1 MRTLT
6 FLLLF
11 YSTFLTANTD
21 PIKTTSKIEQ
31 VTVFKNGAQVNRVA
45 TTNIPSGKQVLKFH
59 GLPPSFDE
67 KSFQLKAAGDFT
79 VLAVQHQVQIDTQ
92 AIDDQLIARL
102 NRSNDSLAA
111 VIEEWTL
118 QLEVLSEEEALI
130 LNNNKNKDQSADRLA
145 IDELKS
151 MAAFYRTQLKEIRLE
166 KLRFQRKINATQANI
181 NQQQQ
186 AVIAQQNKG
195 VTVNHKEVLV
205 TISAK
210 TATTGKFELSYIV
223 NNAGWIPTYDL
234 RVKDVQSPIDV
245 LYKANVFQNSGEDWE
260 EVKLTLSNADPR
272 LSGQKPN
279 LTKWNLGFYT
289 PTYRRPIAK
298 PKSYQPTGISY
309 NADGSRNIRG
319 RVLDFDGETLIGAS
333 VFIRGTNTGTTTDI
347 DGNFE
352 ITVPAGYAN
361 LEISYTGYKTQKIDL
376 TSTYDYN
383 FRLDEDGLLLDEVV
397 VTGYGGGRNKLI
409 RERPKREKKQA
420 TQPIAVTTFKKTT
433 SVEFQIKEPYTI
445 KKDGEKYTVTIQQL
459 DIPAYY
465 EYYCAPKLEEA
476 VFLTAMVS
484 DWEDYNLLSGA
495 TSLYFEGT
503 FLGNAHLD
511 VESLQDTISLSLGR
525 DKNILVKRSLQ
536 KDYSKKQFI
545 GNKKM
550 ESKAIEI
557 EIRNK
562 KKQPINLIIED
573 HLPVAITGDIEVKI
587 GAYKG
592 AKLNKDSKILKWELQ
607 IAPENTQ
614 KIGFDYSVK
623 YPKRNRV
630 VLD

>member
-6 FLLLF
+6 FYLLF
-11 YSTFLTANTD
+11 LSTFLFSNTD
-21 PIKTTSKIEQ
+21 PIYTVSKIEK
-31 VTVFKNGAQVNRVA
+31 VTVFKNGAQVTRTA
-45 TTNIPSGKQVLKFH
+45 TATIPSGKQVLKFH
-59 GLPPSFDE
+59 SLPPSFDE

-79 VLAVQHQVQIDTQ
+79 VLAVQHQMQVDTQ
-92 AIDDQLIARL
+92 KIDEELIVRL
-102 NRSNDSLAA
+102 GRSNDSLAA
-111 VIEEWTL
+111 VIEEWNL
-118 QLEVLSEEEALI
+118 QLEVLGEEEGLI
-130 LNNNKNKDQSADRLA
+130 LNNNKNKDQSTDRLA

-166 KLRFQRKINATQANI
+166 KLRFRRKINATQTKI

-186 AVIAQQNKG
+186 AVIVQQNRA
-195 VTVNHKEVLV
+195 TTIQHKEVLV
-205 TISAK
+205 IISAK
-210 TATTGKFELSYIV
+210 SATKGKFELSYLV
-223 NNAGWIPTYDL
+223 NNAGWIPTYDI

-260 EVKLTLSNADPR
+260 EVNLTLSNADPR
-272 LSGQKPN
+272 LSGQKPRLN
-279 LTKWNLGFYT
+279 KWNLGFYR
-289 PTYRRPIAK
+289 PTYRRPA
-298 PKSYQPTGISY
+298 PRPYQQTGISY
-309 NADGSRNIRG
+309 NADGSKTIRG
-319 RVLDFDGETLIGAS
+319 RVLDIDGETLIGAS
-333 VFIRGTNTGTTTDI
+333 VQVHGTNTGTITDL

-352 ITVPAGYAN
+352 LTVPAGKHA
-361 LEISYTGYKTQKIDL
+361 LKISYTGFTSKSIDL
-376 TSTYDYN
+376 TTTYNYN
-383 FRLDEDGLLLDEVV
+383 FHLESGALLSDEVV
-397 VTGYGGGRNKLI
+397 LTGRASGLSLKRSSRK
-409 RERPKREKKQA
+409 ERKQT
-420 TQPIAVTTFKKTT
+420 TQPIAVTTFQKTT

-445 KKDGEKYTVTIQQL
+445 KKNGEKYTVTIQKL

-476 VFLTAMVS
+476 VFLTAMIS
-484 DWEDYNLLSGA
+484 NWENYNLLSGA

-503 FLGNAHLD
+503 FLGNAQLD

-550 ESKAIEI
+550 ETKVIEI

-562 KKQPINLIIED
+562 KEQPINLIIED
-573 HLPVAITGDIEVKI
+573 HLPVAITDAIEVKI
-587 GAYKG
+587 GNYRG
-592 AKLNKDSKILKWELQ
+592 AKLDKDSKILKWELQ
-607 IAPENTQ
+607 ITPENTQ

>member
-6 FLLLF
+6 LFLLF
-11 YSTFLTANTD
+11 FTTFLFANTD
-21 PIKTTSKIEQ
+21 PIKTASKIEQ
-31 VTVFKNGAQVNRVA
+31 VTVFKNGAQVMRTA
-45 TTNIPSGKQVLKFH
+45 TATIPQGKQVLKFH
-59 GLPPSFDE
+59 SLPPSFDE

-79 VLAVQHQVQIDTQ
+79 VLAIQHQLQIDTQ
-92 AIDDQLIARL
+92 EIDVQLIARL
-102 NRSNDSLAA
+102 TRSNDSLAA
-111 VIEEWTL
+111 IIEEWSL
-118 QLEVLSEEEALI
+118 QLEVLAEEEALI
-130 LNNNKNKDQSADRLA
+130 LNNNKNKNESTDRLP
-145 IDELKS
+145 IEELKS

-166 KLRFQRKINATQANI
+166 KLRFQRKINATQAII
-181 NQQQQ
+181 NKQQQT
-186 AVIAQQNKG
+186 IAQQHKI
-195 VTVNHKEVLV
+195 TTMQHKEVLV
-205 TISAK
+205 TTSAK
-210 TATTGKFELSYIV
+210 AATQGKFELSYLV

-245 LYKANVFQNSGEDWE
+245 LYKANVFQNSGEDWA

-272 LSGQKPN
+272 LSGQKPI
-279 LTKWNLGFYT
+279 LTKWNLGFYS
-289 PTYRRPIAK
+289 PTYRRQVPK
-298 PKSYQPTGISY
+298 PYQQTGISY
-309 NADGSRNIRG
+309 NADGSKTIRG
-319 RVLDFDGETLIGAS
+319 KVLDITNETLIGAS
-333 VFIRGTNTGTTTDI
+333 VLIRGTNTGTVTDL

-352 ITVPAGYAN
+352 ITIPAGYAF
-361 LEISYTGYKTQKIDL
+361 LEISYTGYNTQSVDL
-376 TSTYDYN
+376 STTYDYN
-383 FRLDEDGLLLDEVV
+383 FQLEEGLSLDEVV
-397 VTGYGGGRNKLI
+397 VTGYGSRKKSI
-409 RERPKREKKQA
+409 RQQKKEKKPI
-420 TQPIAVTTFKKTT
+420 TQPIAVTTFQKTT

-445 KKDGEKYTVTIQQL
+445 KKDGKKYMVTIQQL
-459 DIPAYY
+459 AIPAYY

-484 DWEDYNLLSGA
+484 DWENYNLLSGA

-573 HLPVAITGDIEVKI
+573 HLPIAVTDAIEVKI
-587 GAYKG
+587 GSFKG
-592 AKLNKDSKILKWELQ
+592 ASIEKDSKILKWELQ
-607 IAPENTQ
+607 IAPEQTQ
-614 KIGFDYSVK
+614 QIGFDYSVK